1 MECYYAKNECEQ
13 WTAKKLLELQ
23 SQQANPEPEKIHISF
38 YGIFEQYYQEEDRKM
53 KSARLIIQMLKSL
66 KKNWWKLADESIH
79 ALTPALV
86 KQWRVKRLKQVKGA
100 TVIREMTMY
109 SSISEFVRKELFL
122 TKENPFKEI
131 SKPTA
136 PPPRN

>member
-1 MECYYAKNECEQ
+1 
-13 WTAKKLLELQ
+13 
-23 SQQANPEPEKIHISF
+23 
-38 YGIFEQYYQEEDRKM
+38 M

>member
-1 MECYYAKNECEQ
+1 LECYYAKNECEQ
-13 WTAKKLLELQ
+13 SAAKKLLELQ

-79 ALTPALV
+79 DLTPALV

-100 TVIREMTMY
+100 TVIR
-109 SSISEFVRKELFL
+109 
-122 TKENPFKEI
+122 
-131 SKPTA
+131 
-136 PPPRN
+136 